1 MAITK
6 KVAEVFSPM
15 LASNYESVKPGKM
28 RFPKMASPKLDGIR
42 CVIQNGIA
50 VSRNLKPIRNK
61 FILNILSSKKLEGL
75 DGELIVGS
83 ATADDAFRVSTSGVM
98 SEDGEPDFRFHVF
111 DRFDTKNKFQD
122 RLDKAGEVIDKFGLE
137 FLTLV
142 PHYHVADDEDIV
154 DFEKRFLDRGFEGA
168 MLRCPDGLYKQ
179 GRATATEQ
187 TLLKVKRFQDA
198 EGIVIGY
205 EEEKTNTHLEKVQD
219 INGEWKRPTGKG
231 TGKGK
236 GTLGKVMVRD
246 LKTGAEFGVGSGFKR
261 DEREFLWNN
270 PKSLIG
276 RIVKYKY
283 FAVGVKEAPRFPTFI
298 GFRDPSDM
306 T

>member
-28 RFPKMASPKLDGIR
+28 RYPKLASPKLDGIR

-50 VSRNLKPIRNK
+50 VSRNMKPIRNK
-61 FILNILSSKKLEGL
+61 FIADILSSKKLEGL

-111 DRFDTKNKFQD
+111 DRFHEKHKFQD

-142 PHYHVADDEDIV
+142 PHYYVSDEEDLN
-154 DFEKRFLDRGFEGA
+154 DFEKQFLDVGYEGA
-168 MLRCPDGLYKQ
+168 MLRCPEGLYKQ
-179 GRATATEQ
+179 GRASATEQ
-187 TLLKVKRFQDA
+187 TLLKVKRFADA
-198 EGIVIGY
+198 EAVVIGY
-205 EEEKTNTHLEKVQD
+205 AEETTKTHLDKVQD
-219 INGEWKRPTGKG
+219 INGEWKRPSGKDNA
-231 TGKGK
+231 KGK
-236 GTLGKVMVRD
+236 GTLGKLLVRD
-246 LKTGAEFGVGSGFKR
+246 LKTGAEFGVGSGFKKE
-261 DEREFLWNN
+261 ERELLWKK
-270 PKSLIG
+270 PKALIG

-306 T
+306 S